1 MSRFTNRT
9 FNAQTPN
16 NNQLQRPLNI
26 GGQQNAGGLQQSS
39 TNIPIQ
45 PINPQNTASL
55 SIVVFDEIQQYID
68 LVEGVEST
76 DLFTEMGGAIN
87 LTPQDDQLSILGYS
101 FP

>member
-1 MSRFTNRT
+1 MSHSTTRT
-9 FNAQTPN
+9 FNAQMQN

-26 GGQQNAGGLQQSS
+26 GGQQNAGGLLQSS
-39 TNIPIQ
+39 PNIPIQ

-55 SIVVFDEIQQYID
+55 PIAVFNEIQQYID

-87 LTPQDDQLSILGYS
+87 LTPLDDQLSILGYS